1 MAAGGP
7 GPAQV
12 RPRGPFNRVPA
23 GGAAAFSFFAVLLRL
38 GGVSGASGG
47 RWAGCPQEV

>member
-38 GGVSGASGG
+38 GGSKKNQNDD
-47 RWAGCPQEV
+47 CEV